1 MAPTLIASYPVY
13 VLSQSAADIVSPSF
27 TPSNGEIVVVKLSTW
42 DTGSAMGTPS
52 GGAQTYAPDQVSA
65 PGGFNQWAG
74 VFTTKITGSPG
85 AMTISSTPAS
95 TSVHSM
101 IVERWG
107 NAQLAATPASCSPIN
122 GSGTPSSTVTT
133 TAPNSVVSW
142 VSGDAQS
149 RDPATRAY
157 LSSAT
162 EDGLQDG
169 HAGFNGVAYFAWQAA
184 ATAGAQTVGLSAPG
198 SQAWVVAGIEIQAAS
213 GGSSV
218 TADDTAP
225 AADTASRSQSLS
237 RTAADG
243 AAASDTATRSTSSS
257 RTTSDTAAA
266 TDSATRTSG
275 SSRSSADSAAA
286 ADTAART
293 TSTTRSTS
301 DTAAASDT
309 ATSSTTIVRTAAD
322 TAPAADTVTRTI
334 HASRTATDS
343 APAADTATIPHTSP
357 INAVFE
363 FGGVLTRWTMQGALP
378 MPLTISSLS
387 TEYVEVFV
395 RSTVHGYPHDPSA
408 DTVAMAFIPDS
419 RDPGPSDWHTGSWD
433 TIGANRWVAQC
444 LVGPAA
450 GGVPL
455 AAGGYAIW
463 VRVTDNPEVP
473 VEQVGQL
480 VIV

>member
-42 DTGSAMGTPS
+42 DTSSAMGTPS

-74 VFTTKITGSPG
+74 VFTMKVTGSPG

-95 TSVHSM
+95 SSVHSM
-101 IVERWG
+101 VVERWG
-107 NAQLAATPASCSPIN
+107 NAQLAASPATCSPIN

-149 RDPATRAY
+149 RDPATRVY

-169 HAGFNGVAYFAWQAA
+169 HASFNGVAYFAWQAA
-184 ATAGAQTVGLSAPG
+184 ATAGAQTVGLSSPG

-213 GGSSV
+213 GGGSV

-225 AADTASRSQSLS
+225 AVDAATRTLTQS
-237 RTAADG
+237 RTTTDG
-243 AAASDTATRSTSSS
+243 AAASDTAARSTTFS
-257 RTTSDTAAA
+257 RT
-266 TDSATRTSG
+266 
-275 SSRSSADSAAA
+275 A
-286 ADTAART
+286 ADTAGATDTAGRSWNSSRT
-293 TSTTRSTS
+293 AADSAPAADIATRATTATRSTS
-301 DTAAASDT
+301 DTAGAADAATATLTLARTAADAAPATDTATRSIHLARTASDT
-309 ATSSTTIVRTAAD
+309 A
-322 TAPAADTVTRTI
+322 PA
-334 HASRTATDS
+334 S
-343 APAADTATIPHTSP
+343 DTATIPHTSP
-357 INAVFE
+357 TNAVFT
-363 FGGVLTRWTMQGALP
+363 FGAARTRWTMQGAQP

-387 TEYVEVFV
+387 TEYVEVVV
-395 RSTVHGYPHDPSA
+395 RSTVHGYPHDPST
-408 DTVAMAFIPDS
+408 DVVAMAFILGGS
-419 RDPGPSDWHTGSWD
+419 NPGPSDWHTGSWD
-433 TIGANRWVAQC
+433 TVGATRWVAQC
-444 LVGPAA
+444 LVGPGA

-455 AAGGYAIW
+455 SAGTYAIW

-473 VEQVGQL
+473 VEHVGQL
-480 VIV
+480 IIV